1 MCYLFSF
8 LCVWHISINKLSEV
22 WIFSQYLKH
31 DRYPVDF
38 RVLKVLLEPFV
49 LHPRRLSPFHGRVII
64 SRSLSIQ
71 LLGSGGGLFLYLS
84 HIWDVDS
91 WLLLYFLQNISEK
104 GCTGDK
110 IFEIFFRSGNSLL
123 VTSSHLLLGK
133 IDDRRWDGWMASK
146 TQWTWVWANSKRW
159 WRAGKPGMLQFMWS
173 ERLRHD
179 LLTEQ
184 QATATSLIGHLTESK
199 FLGWK

>member
-49 LHPRRLSPFHGRVII
+49 LHPHRLSPFHGRVII

-133 IDDRRWDGWMASK
+133 IEGRGRSGWQKMRRLDGIKNSMDVGLSKLQEMVKGREAWHAAVHVVRK
-146 TQWTWVWANSKRW
+146 TQTWLTDWTTSNSNIFNWSFDWV
-159 WRAGKPGMLQFMWS
+159 
-173 ERLRHD
+173 
-179 LLTEQ
+179 
-184 QATATSLIGHLTESK
+184 
-199 FLGWK
+199 

>member
-8 LCVWHISINKLSEV
+8 LCIWHISIIKLSEV

-31 DRYPVDF
+31 DRYPVNF

-49 LHPRRLSPFHGRVII
+49 LHPCTLIPFHDRVII
-64 SRSLSIQ
+64 SGSLSIQ
-71 LLGSGGGLFLYLS
+71 LLWRGGGLSLYLS

-123 VTSSHLLLGK
+123 VTSSHLMLGK
-133 IDDRRWDGWMASK
+133 IEGRRKVDDRRWDGWMALP

-159 WRAGKPGMLQFMWS
+159 WRPCGQKDSDM
-173 ERLRHD
+173 
-179 LLTEQ
+179 T
-184 QATATSLIGHLTESK
+184 
-199 FLGWK
+199 